1 MLIEEEPTSNLPV
14 LTCAS
19 SELNSVPTNSTF
31 RPSLPATAVSRSLSK
46 PVNLPSLRKTLGG
59 ASVSVPTR
67 IVPACCRPYGLS
79 FAAVDEDA
87 LLPQAESAR
96 TATAAEVAT
105 SERRT
110 EGGAGMALPCGAVRG
125 GGGGRAQRPSGK
137 GRPGGR
143 PPLTQPYRKPNPK

>member
-1 MLIEEEPTSNLPV
+1 MVIEEEPRSNFLF
-14 LTCAS
+14 LTCARS
-19 SELNSVPTNSTF
+19 AEKSVPTNCTF

-87 LLPQAESAR
+87 LLLQAESAR
-96 TATAAEVAT
+96 TATAAEAAT

-110 EGGAGMALPCGAVRG
+110 EVGAGMALPCGSLRVGAA
-125 GGGGRAQRPSGK
+125 GRAQSPSAK